1 MFLLS
6 NDDMSLLICER
17 FMTLEEYY
25 NIYIKTIDYEKEADR
40 NYPLPPS
47 IFNVMEF
54 LEIENYEMFKWS
66 Y

>member
-6 NDDMSLLICER
+6 NDDMSLLICDR

-25 NIYIKTIDYEKEADR
+25 NIYIKTMDYEKEADR

-54 LEIENYEMFKWS
+54 LEV
-66 Y
+66 

>member
-17 FMTLEEYY
+17 FMTLEEYHDT
-25 NIYIKTIDYEKEADR
+25 YIKEVSYQRESSN

-47 IFNVMEF
+47 IFNIMEF
-54 LEIENYEMFKWS
+54 LEIENYEMFK
-66 Y
+66 

>member
-17 FMTLEEYY
+17 FMTLEEY
-25 NIYIKTIDYEKEADR
+25 NETYIKELPYTREAES

-47 IFNVMEF
+47 IFNVMNF
-54 LEIENYEMFKWS
+54 LETNNYE
-66 Y
+66 